1 MQMHKIE
8 DIKEFMSLLFLKEI
22 FDKFQ
27 VSSMEVKTFVS
38 ISIKG
43 NFFCDW
49 LNEEERELYGT
60 CEYVPWKVLR
70 PLAFSIIRGKQT
82 PKILRINFIHTME
95 NGDCG
100 GLRIQYEY
108 EKKELVCISSYTSA
122 NFSLDKSKEQQWDE
136 NCSEFLK
143 KNQIVSTRI

>member
-8 DIKEFMSLLFLKEI
+8 DVKEFMSLLFLKEI

-27 VSSMEVKTFVS
+27 VGSMEVRTFVP

-43 NFFCDW
+43 NFFFDW
-49 LNEEERELYGT
+49 LGEEERELYGT

-70 PLAFSIIRGKQT
+70 PLAFSLIRGKQT
-82 PKILRINFIHTME
+82 PQMLRINFIHAME

-100 GLRIQYEY
+100 GLRIQYENN
-108 EKKELVCISSYTSA
+108 ELVCISSYTPA

-136 NCSEFLK
+136 NCSVFLK
-143 KNQIVSTRI
+143 KNQIVSTLL

>member
-8 DIKEFMSLLFLKEI
+8 DVKEFMSLLFLKEI

-27 VSSMEVKTFVS
+27 VGSMEVRTFVP

-43 NFFCDW
+43 NFFSDW
-49 LNEEERELYGT
+49 LGEEERELYGT

-70 PLAFSIIRGKQT
+70 PLAFSLIRGKQT
-82 PKILRINFIHTME
+82 PQMLRINFIHTME

-100 GLRIQYEY
+100 GLRIQYENN
-108 EKKELVCISSYTSA
+108 ELVCISSYTPA

-136 NCSEFLK
+136 NCSVFLK
-143 KNQIVSTRI
+143 KNQIVSTLL